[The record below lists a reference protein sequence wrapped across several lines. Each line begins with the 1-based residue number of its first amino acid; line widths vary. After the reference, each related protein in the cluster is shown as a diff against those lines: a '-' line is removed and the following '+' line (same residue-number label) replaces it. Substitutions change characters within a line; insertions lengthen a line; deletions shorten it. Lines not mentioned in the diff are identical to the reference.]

1 MFSLDRLVAALPELA
16 GGAATTVALTLC
28 AALVSWLGGI
38 AVGALQLSPLAPARW
53 AARLYV
59 SFMRGTPALVQLF
72 IIFFAL
78 PLLGIKVPP
87 FVAAALTLGLNSAAY
102 VGEILR
108 AGLAAVPTGQIEA
121 AEAIGMSRLDI
132 WRRVRLPQAISL
144 SLAPLANE
152 LTLLLKTTPLAS
164 VVAVTDLTFAGQII
178 VARTFQPVE
187 VLTAVAVAYVLAG
200 QSLLQTARWLERRSQ
215 GRGA

>member
-1 MFSLDRLVAALPELA
+1 MFSLDRLIAALPELA
-16 GGAATTVALTLC
+16 SGAATTLALTLC
-28 AALVSWLGGI
+28 AALVSWAGGV
-38 AVGALQLSPLAPARW
+38 AVAALQLAPVAAARW
-53 AARLYV
+53 AGRLYV

-72 IIFFAL
+72 IVFFAL
-78 PLLGIKVPP
+78 PMLGIKVPP

-108 AGLAAVPTGQIEA
+108 AGLKAIPAGQIEA
-121 AEAIGMSRLDI
+121 AQAIGMARLDI
-132 WRRVRLPQAISL
+132 WHRVRLPQAVSL

-164 VVAVTDLTFAGQII
+164 VVAVTDLTFAGQIV

-187 VLTAVAVAYVLAG
+187 VLAAVAVAYILAG
-200 QSLLQTARWLERRSQ
+200 QILLQTARWLERRGA
-215 GRGA
+215 GRMA